1 MQQRK
6 APLVAGLELGGECWP
21 IPPSYISGD
30 MRSNCDH
37 SFGYPR
43 FGLVQLC
50 GSCSER
56 GRYVPAIFW
65 AFASLQLMTS
75 LAASRTIANV
85 NPPGHSTNYGSGH
98 LIRVFRDIGRIFS
111 LLVLLSACW
120 SPAESKGSNAED
132 EIWFRGRQK
141 RFQFVFRAELARVE
155 EPGRAIRQNEN
166 PARFPRAGSR
176 EPLMHGV

>member
-1 MQQRK
+1 
-6 APLVAGLELGGECWP
+6 
-21 IPPSYISGD
+21 

-111 LLVLLSACW
+111 LLVFLSACW

-141 RFQFVFRAELARVE
+141 RFQSCFVRNS
-155 EPGRAIRQNEN
+155 PGWKSRGVQTRTPPDSQGRGLGN
-166 PARFPRAGSR
+166 PSCTGYEATVGGLR
-176 EPLMHGV
+176 